1 MLWQELNAA
10 VKAHA
15 EGLDAT
21 LMTAQL
27 HGVDSNNGSSESLTP
42 EGRLGMLQAQMV
54 VTEGRLAAA
63 TTARERAE
71 RLLQAANEH
80 SASLKARPF
89 RSLVALLS
97 SPYLV
102 ACCCLALVVING
114 IIQKDL
120 ARVGPGC
127 VDVRTRAT
135 GS

>member
-1 MLWQELNAA
+1 MLSQELNAA

-15 EGLDAT
+15 EGLDAA

-27 HGVDSNNGSSESLTP
+27 HGVDSNNDSSESLTP

-80 SASLKARPF
+80 SASLEARSF
-89 RSLVALLS
+89 CSFVTLLS
-97 SPYLV
+97 SSCFV
-102 ACCCLALVVING
+102 ASCVVLSSAG
-114 IIQKDL
+114 RFQWHH
-120 ARVGPGC
+120 PGRPRLC
-127 VDVRTRAT
+127 GTRLR
-135 GS
+135 